1 MSIKFPVRPEGYN
14 TMKTLSEP
22 QNAGQPETIPWV
34 YFDTQTI
41 ATAQARQ
48 AFFAVPQNDPTLG
61 NIEQGGTIPADTY
74 FQIWS
79 INFDFL
85 VAASAQGA
93 AGAAPIVND
102 LANLLF
108 GGRGTVQLQI
118 ANKNYGPWPL
128 SYCHA
133 SGGLR
138 IDWQYPEAAAQTVLN
153 FAQNQ
158 GPDGGYW
165 TDGAII
171 LPPNQSFVF
180 TVSWNGLVL
189 TTSRQ
194 VRMSMAGVKYR
205 PVR

>member
-1 MSIKFPVRPEGYN
+1 MSLKFPVRPEGYGVIERLSSPQSN
-14 TMKTLSEP
+14 TE
-22 QNAGQPETIPWV
+22 PETIPWV
-34 YFDTQTI
+34 YYDTQSIPT
-41 ATAQARQ
+41 ATSRMQ
-48 AFFAVPQNDPTLG
+48 FFAQPQNDITLG
-61 NIEQGGTIPADTY
+61 NIEQGGTVPAGTY

-79 INFDFL
+79 INFDLL
-85 VAASAQGA
+85 VSASTQGA
-93 AGAAPIVND
+93 AGVAPIVDD
-102 LANLLF
+102 LANILF

-138 IDWQYPEAAAQTVLN
+138 IDWQFPQAAALTVLN
-153 FAQNQ
+153 YAQNE

-165 TDGAII
+165 VDGAII

-180 TVSWNGLVL
+180 SLTWNGLVL
-189 TTSRQ
+189 AATRL